1 MNIWWDTLM
10 NFEKFFWA
18 IAIPSSCLFV
28 VQIGL
33 LIMGIDS
40 AGDVPDSID
49 VDSIGEVDF
58 DGDMDDLEFNSE
70 TDVHSSNIPLKL
82 ITFRNVVIFLTVF
95 SWTGITAI
103 DNELGKTTTVII
115 SIIVASI
122 VVGILTA
129 VFRALLKLQESGN
142 INPKN
147 AIGKEG
153 KVYLTIPE
161 KESGMGKIEIVFQG
175 KYQVVDSVTKGQA
188 LKTGI
193 PVKVVGIRNGNYVV
207 EAL

>member
-1 MNIWWDTLM
+1 MTIWWDTLM
-10 NFEKFFWA
+10 NFEKIFWT
-18 IAIPSSCLFV
+18 IAIPSTCLFV
-28 VQIGL
+28 VQMIL

-40 AGDVPDSID
+40 GGDVPDSLD
-49 VDSIGEVDF
+49 TDTIGGIDF
-58 DGDMDDLEFNSE
+58 DGDMDDIEFDPE
-70 TDVHSSNIPLKL
+70 TDVNSSNIPLKL

-103 DNELGKTTTVII
+103 DNDLGKFTTVVV
-115 SIIVASI
+115 SIIVAST

-161 KESGMGKIEIVFQG
+161 KESGVGKIEITFQG
-175 KYQVVDSVTKGQA
+175 KYQVVDSVTRGQS
-188 LKTGI
+188 LKTGS
-193 PVKVVGIRNGNYVV
+193 PVKVVGIKNGDFVV
-207 EAL
+207 EAK